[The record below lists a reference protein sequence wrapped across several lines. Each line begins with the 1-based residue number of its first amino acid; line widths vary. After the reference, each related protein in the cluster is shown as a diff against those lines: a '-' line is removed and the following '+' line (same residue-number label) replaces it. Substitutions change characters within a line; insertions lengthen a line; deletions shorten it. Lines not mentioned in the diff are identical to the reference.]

1 MEIALTIANL
11 CRISI
16 YKAASPVAVTES
28 LLCRKFLDKGQ
39 VMAKDWEA
47 SPNKVNGQYAGAY
60 VKQPEVGMHRGVAC
74 FDFASL
80 YPSIMR
86 QLNVSPDSFIRKV
99 DPNNADAEKRDD
111 RIVSVTGA
119 VYRKDESILKNILTD
134 LYNQRRTYKKKYFE
148 LEVKA
153 DELRKKIKEMS

>member
-1 MEIALTIANL
+1 
-11 CRISI
+11 
-16 YKAASPVAVTES
+16 
-28 LLCRKFLDKGQ
+28 
-39 VMAKDWEA
+39 
-47 SPNKVNGQYAGAY
+47 
-60 VKQPEVGMHRGVAC
+60 
-74 FDFASL
+74 
-80 YPSIMR
+80 MR

-134 LYNQRRTYKKKYFE
+134 LYNQRRTYKKRYFE

-153 DELRKKIKEMS
+153 DELRKKIKEIS